1 MWGFDLYLG
10 VVWKIEPEV
19 SGLNLFFLVGGGGGG
34 ADVANSY

>member
-19 SGLNLFFLVGGGGGG
+19 SGLNLFFLGGGG